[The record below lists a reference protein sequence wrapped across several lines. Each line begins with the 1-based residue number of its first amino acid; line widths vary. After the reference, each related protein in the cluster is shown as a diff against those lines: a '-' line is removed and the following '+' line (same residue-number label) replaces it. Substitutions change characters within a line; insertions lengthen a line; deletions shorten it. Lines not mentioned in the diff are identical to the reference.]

1 MSSPKQPVSNA
12 RKKSMKI
19 YYDSKKRVIN
29 KNRLLNRIRSG
40 KQKGIQ
46 RAKFALYDWTEDE
59 SDFLEPLIN
68 EKVTRNATTVEA
80 ESTVPRVAVEQTVFN
95 IDQFEAAL
103 LADTKTATAG
113 SKSQWRTVY
122 RIFKRLFEFED
133 SNWSDFLKRF
143 SDDEIAEILTIAYG
157 NVKTR
162 IKQFQFIPKLYN
174 IMGAG
179 FRQFLTEARYKV
191 WDRKQND
198 VGQLV
203 KASTKTR
210 KETTG
215 VDYVPQFIKMFKNE
229 LELRAKFPGT
239 VQHALAVMYTIAV
252 YKDLSKLTEP
262 TFIPRLDFDDVTL
275 VDEDSQIDTT
285 KKKNF
290 YNMKTGRLVMND
302 LKTDRF
308 YVYDYILNPTTQ
320 KYLNIYLT
328 KSKKKVG
335 DKIFTLSST
344 KMSSD
349 VKKAIGIG
357 NREFRKAFQNI
368 YQKVFKIAIEK
379 MSTPMAHDVDTA
391 QNTYI
396 DSYVYTEADRKIAL
410 NSIKAQIALNSST

>member
-1 MSSPKQPVSNA
+1 MLSPRQPVSNA

-59 SDFLEPLIN
+59 SEFLEPLIN

-113 SKSQWRTVY
+113 SKAQWRTVY

-215 VDYVPQFIKMFKNE
+215 VDYVPSLLKC
-229 LELRAKFPGT
+229 
-239 VQHALAVMYTIAV
+239 
-252 YKDLSKLTEP
+252 SKT
-262 TFIPRLDFDDVTL
+262 
-275 VDEDSQIDTT
+275 
-285 KKKNF
+285 N
-290 YNMKTGRLVMND
+290 
-302 LKTDRF
+302 
-308 YVYDYILNPTTQ
+308 
-320 KYLNIYLT
+320 
-328 KSKKKVG
+328 
-335 DKIFTLSST
+335 
-344 KMSSD
+344 
-349 VKKAIGIG
+349 
-357 NREFRKAFQNI
+357 
-368 YQKVFKIAIEK
+368 
-379 MSTPMAHDVDTA
+379 
-391 QNTYI
+391 
-396 DSYVYTEADRKIAL
+396 
-410 NSIKAQIALNSST
+410 

>member
-1 MSSPKQPVSNA
+1 MSSQKQPVSDA
-12 RKKSMKI
+12 RKKSMKV
-19 YYDSKKRVIN
+19 YYDKNKEAIN
-29 KNRLLNRIRSG
+29 TNRLLNRVRSG

-46 RAKFALYDWTEDE
+46 RAKFNLYEWTPDE
-59 SDFLEPLIN
+59 REFLKPLIN
-68 EKVTRNATTVEA
+68 EKLVKTKERTVA
-80 ESTVPRVAVEQTVFN
+80 PRVVESESGFFN
-95 IDQFEAAL
+95 IAQFESAL
-103 LADTKTATAG
+103 LADKKTATAG
-113 SKSQWRTVY
+113 SKAQWRTVY
-122 RIFKRLFEFED
+122 RIYKRLFEFED
-133 SNWSDFLKRF
+133 SNWSDFLLKF
-143 SDDEIAEILTIAYG
+143 DDKDIAEILTLAYP

-179 FRQFLTEARYKV
+179 FQKFLTEARYKV

-379 MSTPMAHDVDTA
+379 LSTPMGHDVDTA
-391 QNTYI
+391 QNTYM
-396 DSYVYTEADRKIAL
+396 DSYVYTEPERNRAL
-410 NSIKAQIALNSST
+410 NSIKTQISLNASA

>member
-1 MSSPKQPVSNA
+1 MSFSKQPVSNA

-122 RIFKRLFEFED
+122 RIYKRLFEFED

-379 MSTPMAHDVDTA
+379 MSTPLGHDVDTA
-391 QNTYI
+391 QNTYM
-396 DSYVYTEADRKIAL
+396 DSYVYTEAERKRAL
-410 NSIKAQIALNSST
+410 NSIKTQIALNASA